1 MSYQKHYN
9 NSIENP
15 EAFWG
20 EQANNIKWYKKPTI
34 ILSKD
39 ENGFDQ
45 WFEDGK
51 LNICYLAVDKHVD
64 AGYGEQTAIVYDS
77 PVTQQRVNYSYNEV
91 KRQVSRL
98 AGGLRDL
105 GVKKGDTVIIYMPM
119 IPHAAFSM
127 LACARIGAIHSVVF
141 GGFAPHELAIR
152 IDDCK
157 PKVIITATSGM
168 EVDRLIAYKP
178 LVDEAVEKATH
189 KVEKI
194 IVYQRNLGAINPKT
208 ETYVSYKKLVK
219 ASEPVDCVEMDSND
233 PLYILYTSGTT
244 GKPKGILR
252 DTGGYATALKYSMKY
267 IYGVEEGDTFWAA
280 SDVGWVVGHSYIVY
294 APLINRNTTIVF
306 EGKPVKTP
314 DASTFWRIISENNVK
329 VMFTAP
335 TAIRAI
341 KKEDPDG
348 ELLKM
353 YDLSCL
359 KYQFLAGER
368 CDAATLN
375 WLEEKLQ
382 IPVIDHWWQTESGWP
397 MVSNMMG
404 LEALPVK
411 PGSATKPVG
420 GYDLQI
426 LNNEGKQVGAN
437 EEGLV
442 AIKLPL
448 PPGNMLNIW
457 GNTERFIEGYLK
469 RFDGY
474 YFSGDGGYVDEDG
487 YVFIT
492 GRVDDVI
499 NVAGHR
505 LSTAEMEEI
514 VSSNKSVAEC
524 AVFGIE
530 DQLKG
535 QIPLALVVLKSGDYV
550 SSFELEHNIV
560 QEVRNKIGPVAS
572 LRKVLI
578 VKRLPKTRSGKILR
592 KLLRN
597 MADGVEYVIPSTIDD
612 PEIIEEIIHEFKLF
626 KIGIFE
632 HATEEEKQT
641 LADLRIDSFIKYYK
655 SYQHSV
661 NDPEGYW
668 AQIADTFTWRK
679 KWDKVVEYNWDTP
692 KFEWFK
698 GAKLNITENCLD
710 RHLEK
715 RGDDTAIIWEP
726 NDPNEAHRILT
737 YNELHAEVCK
747 FANVLKN
754 NNIGKGDKVCI
765 YMPMVPELAIAVL
778 ACARIGAV
786 HSVVFAGFSSVALS
800 TRINDAECKII
811 LTSDGVFRGNKTVEF
826 KIIVDEAL
834 ETCPTI
840 KTSIVLNRINS
851 KVTMKAGRDLWWHEE
866 LAKAETYCA
875 AEIMDA
881 EDMLFILYTSG
892 STGKPKGMVH
902 TCAGYMVQTAHS
914 FKNVFQYEH
923 GDIYFCTADVG
934 WITGHSYIVYG
945 PLAAG
950 ATTLMFEGIPSYPD
964 YSRFW
969 QIVEKFKV
977 NQFYTAPTAIRTL
990 AAQGNEMTQKND
1002 LSSIKVLGTVGEPI
1016 NEEAWHW
1023 YDEKIGKQRSPIVD
1037 TWWQTE
1043 TGSIMI
1049 SPLAGVTPAK
1059 PTFATR
1065 PMPGVQPC
1073 LVDEMGNELDTNP
1086 SEGRLCIKYPW
1097 PSMARTIYGDHNRYK
1112 ETYFTAFP
1120 GKYFTGDG
1128 SFRDL
1133 EGNYRITGRVDDVVI
1148 VSGHNLGT
1156 APIENII
1163 NEHNNVVE
1171 SAIVGFPHNI
1181 KGNALYAYVIVYEI
1195 PENPDALRREI
1206 NDLIGRTIGPIA
1218 KLDKIQFVPGLPKTR
1233 SGKIMRRIL
1242 RKIAENET
1250 SNMGDITTLLNPEV
1264 VEAIMEGSLVK

>member
-9 NSIENP
+9 KSIENP
-15 EAFWG
+15 EQFWE
-20 EQANNIKWYKKPTI
+20 EQAKDLKWYKKPTS

-39 ENGFDQ
+39 ENGFDR
-45 WFEDGK
+45 WFAGGK
-51 LNICYLAVDKHVD
+51 LNICYLAVDKHVED
-64 AGYGEQTAIVYDS
+64 GYGEQTAIIYDS
-77 PVTQQRVNYSYNEV
+77 PVTQQKV
-91 KRQVSRL
+91 KYTFNDVKSQVERL

-168 EVDRLIAYKP
+168 EVDRLVEYKP
-178 LVDEAVEKATH
+178 LVIEAIKKASH
-189 KVEKI
+189 KPDKV
-194 IVYQRNLGAINPKT
+194 IVYKRNLGAVNPKT
-208 ETYVSYKKLVK
+208 GRYVSYKKLVK
-219 ASEPVDCVEMDSND
+219 RSMPVDCVEMDSTD

-252 DTGGYATALKYSMKY
+252 DTGGYAIALKYSMKA
-267 IYGVEEGDTFWAA
+267 IYGVEEGDTYWAT

-294 APLINRNTTIVF
+294 GPLLNRNTTIIF
-306 EGKPVKTP
+306 EGEPIKTP

-348 ELLKM
+348 ELMKG

-368 CDAATLN
+368 CDAATLH
-375 WLEEKLQ
+375 WLEENLG

-397 MVSNMMG
+397 MLSNMMG
-404 LEALPVK
+404 IEALPVK
-411 PGSATKPVG
+411 PGSATKPVS
-420 GYDLQI
+420 GYDIRI
-426 LNNEGKQVGAN
+426 LNMEGKEVKPN
-437 EEGLV
+437 EEGFV
-442 AIKLPL
+442 AVKLPL
-448 PPGNMLNIW
+448 PPGNLLNIW
-457 GNTERFIEGYLK
+457 GNTERYVDGYLK
-469 RFDGY
+469 KFEGY
-474 YFSGDGGYVDEDG
+474 YFSGDGGYKDEDG

-492 GRVDDVI
+492 GRVDDLI

-505 LSTAEMEEI
+505 LSTAEMEEV
-514 VSSNKSVAEC
+514 VSSNPSVAEC
-524 AVFGIE
+524 AVFGIA
-530 DQLKG
+530 DDLKG
-535 QIPLALVVLKSGDYV
+535 QVPLALVVLKSGDYV
-550 SSFELEHNIV
+550 SSFELEFNIV
-560 QEVRNKIGPVAS
+560 KEVRKVIGPVAS
-572 LRKVLI
+572 FKKVLI
-578 VKRLPKTRSGKILR
+578 VNRLPKTRSGKILR

-597 MADGVEYVIPSTIDD
+597 IADGIDYTIPSTIDD
-612 PEIIEEIIHEFKLF
+612 PEIVTEIAHELKLH

-632 HATEEEKQT
+632 HASEEEKET
-641 LADLRIDSFIKYYK
+641 LEDLRISSFIKYYK

-668 AQIADTFTWRK
+668 AQIANTFTWRK
-679 KWDKVVEYNWDTP
+679 KWDSVLEYNWETP

-715 RGDDTAIIWEP
+715 RGDATAIIWEP
-726 NDPNEAHRILT
+726 NNPNETNRTLT
-737 YNELHAEVCK
+737 YKELHAEVSK
-747 FANVLKN
+747 FSNVLKRN
-754 NNIGKGDKVCI
+754 GIVKGDRICI

-778 ACARIGAV
+778 ACARIGAI
-786 HSVVFAGFSSVALS
+786 HSVVFAGFSAVALS
-800 TRINDAECKII
+800 TRINDAECKIL
-811 LTSDGVFRGNKTVEF
+811 LTSDGVFRGSKAVDFKT
-826 KIIVDEAL
+826 IVDEAL

-840 KTSIVLNRINS
+840 ETSIVLNRVNGDV
-851 KVTMKAGRDLWWHEE
+851 KMKEGRDVWWHDEIAKVDANCPAEE
-866 LAKAETYCA
+866 
-875 AEIMDA
+875 MDA
-881 EDMLFILYTSG
+881 EDILFILYTSG

-923 GDIYFCTADVG
+923 GDVYFCTADIG

-945 PLAAG
+945 PLAVG
-950 ATTLMFEGIPSYPD
+950 ATTLMFEGVPSYPD

-969 QIVEKFKV
+969 QIVEKYKV
-977 NQFYTAPTAIRTL
+977 NQFYTAPTAIRAL
-990 AAQGNEMTQKND
+990 AAQGNEMTERND
-1002 LSSIKVLGTVGEPI
+1002 LSSLKVLGTVGEPI

-1023 YDEKIGKQRSPIVD
+1023 YDEKIGKQKSPIVD

-1049 SPLAGVTPAK
+1049 SPLAGVTPTK

-1073 LVDEMGNELDTNP
+1073 LLDENGNELNSNP

-1097 PSMARTIYGDHNRYK
+1097 PSMARTIYGDHKRYK
-1112 ETYFTAFP
+1112 ETYFSAFP

-1128 SFRDL
+1128 AFRDL
-1133 EGNYRITGRVDDVVI
+1133 EGNYRIIGRVDDVVI

-1163 NEHNNVVE
+1163 NEHSNVVE
-1171 SAIVGFPHNI
+1171 SAIVGYPHDI
-1181 KGNALYAYVIVYEI
+1181 KGNALYAYVIVYET
-1195 PENPDALRREI
+1195 PEDEDFLRHEI
-1206 NDLIGRTIGPIA
+1206 NDLIARTIGPIA
-1218 KLDKIQFVPGLPKTR
+1218 KLDKIQFVPDLPKTR

-1250 SNMGDITTLLNPEV
+1250 SKLGDISTLLNPDAV
-1264 VEAIMEGSLVK
+1264 QAIMDGSLVK